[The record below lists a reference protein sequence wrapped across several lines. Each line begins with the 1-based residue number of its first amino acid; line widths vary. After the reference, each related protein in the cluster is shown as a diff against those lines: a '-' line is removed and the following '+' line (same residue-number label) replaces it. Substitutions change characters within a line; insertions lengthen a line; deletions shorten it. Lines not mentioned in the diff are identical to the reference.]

1 MRYNE
6 ITEWTEKFMKK
17 NRVCEHAY
25 NDVHSP
31 WLVLP
36 LVICHPQLTG
46 LCSSSEVACY
56 RNLLDNSKMKTSSL
70 HLLETDC
77 ILRSVNIDFH
87 YLESSIHGALAI
99 WKSKHT
105 RLRDEL
111 LIIFI
116 LYVSISDE
124 CMLYCKLYGLL
135 PRCRCLLWPLS
146 ITTNEKLVISNSV
159 KTITCAPWPVGF
171 LANRWD
177 FFTDYCPQRILTK
190 TRQKPEEAT

>member
-1 MRYNE
+1 
-6 ITEWTEKFMKK
+6 MKK

-77 ILRSVNIDFH
+77 ILRSVNIHFH
-87 YLESSIHGALAI
+87 YLVSSIHGALAI
-99 WKSKHT
+99 WK
-105 RLRDEL
+105 
-111 LIIFI
+111 
-116 LYVSISDE
+116 
-124 CMLYCKLYGLL
+124 
-135 PRCRCLLWPLS
+135 
-146 ITTNEKLVISNSV
+146 
-159 KTITCAPWPVGF
+159 
-171 LANRWD
+171 
-177 FFTDYCPQRILTK
+177 
-190 TRQKPEEAT
+190 